1 MLSQKLFEEI
11 SNKISETIAASPAR
25 DIEKNVK
32 AMMSSTFAR
41 FDLVTREEFD
51 VQQAVLA
58 RTRDKLTELE
68 QRLAKLEAETSPDEA
83 QAQLDDQAGQGHS

>member
-68 QRLAKLEAETSPDEA
+68 QRLVKLEAETSPDEA